1 MEIMEIVQMKRR
13 KSARP
18 ITHMITMIVADFFF
32 EKNDETYWFQASDKV
47 TQVLRYVR
55 RTLAATSSIEDPV
68 RCGNIVDRS
77 KIPCGNIVGGQ
88 GENAHATVRI
98 FWHSATL
105 NNSNF
110 GNRIFF

>member
-68 RCGNIVDRS
+68 RQHRRSIEDPVRQHRRRTGRKRACDR
-77 KIPCGNIVGGQ
+77 PHLL
-88 GENAHATVRI
+88 AFR
-98 FWHSATL
+98 
-105 NNSNF
+105 NF
-110 GNRIFF
+110 K

>member
-68 RCGNIVDRS
+68 RQHRRRTGRKRACDR
-77 KIPCGNIVGGQ
+77 PHLL
-88 GENAHATVRI
+88 AFR
-98 FWHSATL
+98 
-105 NNSNF
+105 NF
-110 GNRIFF
+110 K